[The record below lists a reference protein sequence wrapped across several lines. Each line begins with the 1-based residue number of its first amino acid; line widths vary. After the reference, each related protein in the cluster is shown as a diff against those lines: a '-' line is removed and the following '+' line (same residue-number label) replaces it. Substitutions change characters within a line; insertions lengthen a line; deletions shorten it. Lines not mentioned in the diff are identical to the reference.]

1 MKVLDESPGGVQAG
15 ARLSLHD
22 LQQDRLHHA
31 RWRVT
36 YRKSLLETHLATP
49 CVGSDWEYKEAEL
62 RQWLEEARAELRRV
76 EAAQTPRAPAPT
88 MVC

>member
-1 MKVLDESPGGVQAG
+1 VKIGCTIFIIPLGHPMP
-15 ARLSLHD
+15 LSLHE

-36 YRKSLLETHLATP
+36 YRRSLLESHLATA
-49 CVGSDWEYKEAEL
+49 CVGSDWEYKEQEL

-76 EAAQTPRAPAPT
+76 ETVQRAPMRA

>member
-1 MKVLDESPGGVQAG
+1 M
-15 ARLSLHD
+15 RLSLQD

-31 RWRVT
+31 RWRVA

-49 CVGSDWEYKEAEL
+49 CVGSDWQYKEAEL

-76 EAAQTPRAPAPT
+76 EAAHTSRASASA